1 MAHLSL
7 AFGLIL
13 GAELKL
19 WAKAGHTPV
28 VWWRDDDARSPTGAL
43 EQLLALSH
51 RHDAPLTLASIAGP
65 SLPSLV
71 RRLEAEPDVEIAVH
85 GFRHIN
91 RQPEGHGFGEIVP
104 EDDVDWVRAQL
115 RTAVTTFHRAGAAPT
130 LFVPPWNNLAPQL
143 LTALPDSSLRAV
155 SGFDQLSGATDGVA
169 RLDTHLDVLRWKDG
183 ARFRGAW
190 KFLSRMRRLLAQRRQ
205 AGQWDEPIGL
215 LTHHL
220 DHDRDTWLFLER
232 FLAVFPVRARRD
244 IMAEPAHAPLDEALS
259 A

>member
-1 MAHLSL
+1 MARLSL
-7 AFGLIL
+7 VFRLVL

-19 WAKAGHTPV
+19 WAKAGRTPV

-71 RRLEAEPDVEIAVH
+71 RRLEAEPGVEIAVH

-91 RQPEGHGFGEIVP
+91 RQPEGRGFGEIVP
-104 EDDVDWVRAQL
+104 EDDVDWVCAQL

-143 LTALPDSSLRAV
+143 LAALPDSSLRAV
-155 SGFDQLSGATDGVA
+155 SGFDQLSGTTDGVA

-220 DHDRDTWLFLER
+220 DHDRETWLFLER

-244 IMAEPAHAPLDEALS
+244 IMAEPAHAPAALS

>member
-1 MAHLSL
+1 MARLPL
-7 AFGLIL
+7 VFRLVL
-13 GAELKL
+13 GAELAL
-19 WAKAGHTPV
+19 WTRAGHTPV
-28 VWWRDDDARSPTGAL
+28 IWWRDDDARSPTGAL

-51 RHDAPLTLASIAGP
+51 RHDAPLTVASIAGP
-65 SLPSLV
+65 SLPALV
-71 RRLEAEPDVEIAVH
+71 RRLEAEPGVEIAVH

-91 RQPEGHGFGEIVP
+91 RQPDGRGFGEIVA
-104 EDDVDWVRAQL
+104 EDDIDWVRGQL
-115 RTAVTTFHRAGAAPT
+115 RTAVSTFHRAGAAPT

-143 LTALPDSSLRAV
+143 LAVLPDSSLRAV
-155 SGFDQLSGATDGVA
+155 SGFDQASATTNGVA

-190 KFLSRMRRLLAQRRQ
+190 KFLSRMRRLLAQRRK

-232 FLAVFPVRARRD
+232 FLAAFPVRARRA
-244 IMAEPAHAPLDEALS
+244 IMAEPAGAPAALS

>member
-1 MAHLSL
+1 MARLSL
-7 AFGLIL
+7 VFRLAL
-13 GAELKL
+13 GSELKL
-19 WAKAGHTPV
+19 WAKAGRTPV
-28 VWWRDDDARSPTGAL
+28 LWWRDDDARSPTGAL

-65 SLPSLV
+65 SLPALV
-71 RRLEAEPDVEIAVH
+71 RRLEAEPGIEIAVH

-91 RQPEGHGFGEIVP
+91 RQPDGRGFGEIVA
-104 EDDVDWVRAQL
+104 EDDVDWVRGQL
-115 RTAVTTFHRAGAAPT
+115 LTAVTTFHRAGAAPT

-143 LTALPDSSLRAV
+143 LAALPDSSILAV
-155 SGFDQLSGATDGVA
+155 SGFDQPNAAG

-190 KFLSRMRRLLAQRRQ
+190 KFLSRMRRLLAQRRR
-205 AGQWDEPIGL
+205 AAQWDEPIGL

-232 FLAVFPVRARRD
+232 FLAVFPIRARRE
-244 IMAEPAHAPLDEALS
+244 IMAETAGAPLTEALS

>member
-1 MAHLSL
+1 MARLPLVFRLVLGSEL
-7 AFGLIL
+7 A
-13 GAELKL
+13 L
-19 WAKAGHTPV
+19 WAKAGHAPV
-28 VWWRDDDARSPTGAL
+28 IWWRDDDARSPTGAL

-65 SLPSLV
+65 SLPALV
-71 RRLEAEPDVEIAVH
+71 RRLEAEPGVEIAVH

-91 RQPEGHGFGEIVP
+91 RQPEGRGFGEVTDG
-104 EDDVDWVRAQL
+104 DDVEWVRGQL
-115 RTAVTTFHRAGAAPT
+115 RTAVMTFHRAGAAPT

-143 LTALPDSSLRAV
+143 LAALPDSSLHAV
-155 SGFDQLSGATDGVA
+155 SGFDQASGTTDGVA

-190 KFLSRMRRLLAQRRQ
+190 KFLSRMRRLLAQRRES
-205 AGQWDEPIGL
+205 GQWNEPIGL

-232 FLAVFPVRARRD
+232 FLAVFPIRARRE
-244 IMAEPAHAPLDEALS
+244 IMAEPAGAPLDEALS

>member
-1 MAHLSL
+1 MARLSL
-7 AFGLIL
+7 AFRLML
-13 GAELKL
+13 GSELQL
-19 WAKAGHTPV
+19 WAKAGHAPV

-65 SLPSLV
+65 SLPALV
-71 RRLEAEPDVEIAVH
+71 RRLEAEPGVEIAVH

-91 RQPEGHGFGEIVP
+91 RQPDGRGFGEIVP
-104 EDDVDWVRAQL
+104 EDDVEWVSAQL
-115 RTAVTTFHRAGAAPT
+115 RTTLATFHRAGVAPT

-143 LTALPDSSLRAV
+143 LAALPDSPIRAV
-155 SGFDQLSGATDGVA
+155 SGFDQASGMTGGVA

-190 KFLSRMRRLLAQRRQ
+190 KFLARMRRLLVQRRKT
-205 AGQWDEPIGL
+205 GQWDEPIGL

-220 DHDRDTWLFLER
+220 DHDRETWLFLER
-232 FLAVFPVRARRD
+232 FLAVFPVRARRE
-244 IMAEPAHAPLDEALS
+244 IMAEPADAPRSEALS